1 MKHWLELLNETKV
14 DLNEYSEE
22 ELNDIE
28 KMKLKQGIKQR
39 IGKKKS
45 NKGKNIAIASSIFI
59 LSMAAMNLEAIAD
72 QIEKLISKNP
82 IENFENYKGTNA
94 NGYTNI
100 IDKTVTNNGLAITIN
115 EVIFDYENII
125 IMYTIEGENVD
136 TQSMDIMPNIY
147 LDGKKVEIAGASGT
161 YSDKDSKLKQVTLEP
176 MIPISKVGKFDM
188 KVVIGGKRDFPQDEI
203 IEKGKWKY
211 SFEVSNE
218 AMKNATNE
226 IDIYKKITLEDGMNL
241 VIEKVVTTPISTTV
255 KIKSDN
261 ISQELVESA
270 SGGCKGEDSEG
281 NTLDSISNSNSYD
294 GITKSYA
301 AKVKF

>member
-1 MKHWLELLNETKV
+1 
-14 DLNEYSEE
+14 
-22 ELNDIE
+22 
-28 KMKLKQGIKQR
+28 
-39 IGKKKS
+39 
-45 NKGKNIAIASSIFI
+45 
-59 LSMAAMNLEAIAD
+59 
-72 QIEKLISKNP
+72 
-82 IENFENYKGTNA
+82 KGTNA

-125 IMYTIEGENVD
+125 IMYTIEGENID
-136 TQSMDIMPNIY
+136 TQSMNIMPNIY

-188 KVVIGGKRDFPQDEI
+188 KVVIGGKGDFPQDEI
-203 IEKGKWKY
+203 IEKGKWKH

-218 AMKNATNE
+218 AMKKATKE

-270 SGGCKGEDSEG
+270 SIECKVEDSDG
-281 NTLDSISNSNSYD
+281 NTLESISSNNSYD
-294 GITKSYA
+294 GITKSYT
-301 AKVKF
+301 AKVKFRNIKEDSKSLKITPTVLFYGVENEKNEYNQELKSHSYELKLDK